1 MNLTVEVDDEL
12 LVLASLLGDLVEED
26 LLEIDGLCRDDSD
39 M

>member
-12 LVLASLLGDLVEED
+12 LVLASLLGDLVKED
-26 LLEIDGLCRDDSD
+26 LLEIDGLCRDDGD